1 MPPTTQD
8 VDWSLNSLLRVLDAH
23 HITQALTYSLRGK
36 FYDFVSGNT
45 ETMRAAEMHPNITGV
60 ATIDPRRYFGCEEE
74 VERCV
79 DMGFHVF
86 RFFPDE
92 QGWSIESLPFLRLCE
107 RMAEHQVAVLMP
119 AGSWG
124 EQTRMA
130 RLLEPF
136 GFPVVAIGA
145 TFDVIAES
153 IAVAARN
160 EHFYVETSQMHI
172 VDSISGFVREVG
184 VSHQRTVWS
193 GGQCLMMTPA
203 LKSLLG
209 TLAKFFSETTIDED
223 YRCACTLRDLG
234 VPLPYRGCR

>member
-92 QGWSIESLPFLRLCE
+92 QGWSIASLPFLRLCE

-184 VSHQRTVWS
+184 ATKLMFGSAAPERSFASAYGLVSGAMLNDDSSSQVFAGNARKV
-193 GGQCLMMTPA
+193 
-203 LKSLLG
+203 LLG
-209 TLAKFFSETTIDED
+209 DNH
-223 YRCACTLRDLG
+223 
-234 VPLPYRGCR
+234 